1 MGLYLIMKSIFLF
14 ILFVIAIS
22 CTAQVYPLRTFT
34 DIPENAYI
42 KDLNNELIP
51 YEGTWKG
58 TWDNKTIFIYFKK
71 IKKHMNHK
79 ENNPYY
85 KDILIGKF
93 KVINSNGQVL
103 FDNTNLSD
111 NDAKIEGTRFFSIP
125 YKRYSLFYLD
135 PDICNSTGDILIK
148 FLNNT
153 STQLDWKFSDTTD
166 VTDSSCQYYD
176 ANPFPQPLPKEII
189 LTKQ

>member
-1 MGLYLIMKSIFLF
+1 MKKILIIISIHL
-14 ILFVIAIS
+14 ILLS
-22 CTAQVYPLRTFT
+22 CAQVYPLNTNT
-34 DIPENAYI
+34 DIPTDPYI

-71 IKKHMNHK
+71 INKYMDHR

-111 NDAKIEGTRFFSIP
+111 NDAKIEGGGFI
-125 YKRYSLFYLD
+125 KNSLKYLLSYND
-135 PDICNSTGDILIK
+135 PDICGMTGWVYITFNDAAK
-148 FLNNT
+148 TKLN
-153 STQLDWKFSDTTD
+153 WKFTDTTD
-166 VTDSSCQYYD
+166 IMDSSCQYYN
-176 ANPFPQPLPKEII
+176 ANPFSKPLPKEII

>member
-1 MGLYLIMKSIFLF
+1 MKKILIIISIHL
-14 ILFVIAIS
+14 ILLS
-22 CTAQVYPLRTFT
+22 CAQVYPLNTNT
-34 DIPENAYI
+34 DIPTDPYI

-71 IKKHMNHK
+71 IKKYMDHR

-111 NDAKIEGTRFFSIP
+111 NDAKIEGTRFFSMP

-148 FLNNT
+148 FLNNA
-153 STQLDWKFSDTTD
+153 STQLDWKFSDTMD
-166 VTDSSCQYYD
+166 IIDSSCQYYN
-176 ANPFPQPLPKEII
+176 ANPFPKPLPKEII